1 VTTTIPE
8 ELQIDPGA
16 ACQEIKT
23 LIKNTLDTLYRDGA
37 VVALSG
43 GLDSAVAASLT
54 VNALGRD
61 RVHLLNMTERD
72 SKPIH
77 RKHAKQFAEFA
88 GVRLSKR
95 RISPILKAAGSYKL
109 LPLRFAPS
117 RKLRSKIIDFSKS
130 KIISDYRDNSLLSRR
145 LQTKPHSWLARA
157 NAYAIAKHRIRL
169 AVIYQFAE
177 VRNLMVVGAANRT
190 EWMTGTFSKWGVDHC
205 ADIMP
210 IIHIYRSQ
218 LEQLAKY
225 LQIPNYIR
233 YKDADPDVIPG
244 VNDKGALLGT
254 FPVVDQILYCIE
266 NHADLEEMH
275 RIHGEE
281 RVDRLLQ
288 LVDLSRHMRESPYRF
303 PIHQ

>member
-1 VTTTIPE
+1 
-8 ELQIDPGA
+8 
-16 ACQEIKT
+16 
-23 LIKNTLDTLYRDGA
+23 
-37 VVALSG
+37 
-43 GLDSAVAASLT
+43 
-54 VNALGRD
+54 
-61 RVHLLNMTERD
+61 
-72 SKPIH
+72 
-77 RKHAKQFAEFA
+77 
-88 GVRLSKR
+88 
-95 RISPILKAAGSYKL
+95 
-109 LPLRFAPS
+109 
-117 RKLRSKIIDFSKS
+117 
-130 KIISDYRDNSLLSRR
+130 
-145 LQTKPHSWLARA
+145 
-157 NAYAIAKHRIRL
+157 
-169 AVIYQFAE
+169 
-177 VRNLMVVGAANRT
+177 MVVGAANRT